1 MYESLFEF
9 LFESINKI
17 EKSSSTPSSANA
29 KKTTAS
35 TSVQAKADATSSTA
49 AKSAYLITKMDLSIE
64 DPNDAKY
71 IYLRKF
77 YLSLV
82 FHYATV
88 CYCNDFTKEK
98 KLIDDQTSKLAM
110 CFSKKL
116 IESSISM
123 NKLAKSDLKDIES
136 YSMQI
141 KLFNLILKYLNQF
154 KKKVSNTSTSSL
166 AKTTM
171 VHLLKENIQIE
182 EQLKVDFEK
191 LHDTLVENKSFYQHW
206 IVNNLFELFASLIS
220 HGLFD
225 QTGYSKHIQ
234 ESLIECFAVISFL
247 YGANIQVF
255 KFCKTCLLLKN
266 F

>member
-9 LFESINKI
+9 LFEAINKI

-35 TSVQAKADATSSTA
+35 TSVQAKADATSSPA
-49 AKSAYLITKMDLSIE
+49 VKSAFLITKMDLSIE
-64 DPNDAKY
+64 DPNEAKY

-98 KLIDDQTSKLAM
+98 KLIDDQASKLAI

-116 IESSISM
+116 IESSINMS
-123 NKLAKSDLKDIES
+123 KLAKSDLKDIES
-136 YSMQI
+136 YSMQV

-154 KKKVSNTSTSSL
+154 KKKVSNSSTSSL

-182 EQLKVDFEK
+182 EQLRTDFEK

-206 IVNNLFELFASLIS
+206 MVNNLFELFASLIS

-255 KFCKTCLLLKN
+255 RFCTT
-266 F
+266 